1 MICLRNLHPF
11 VPSSQQTAED
21 QSECLA
27 CSMALLQDYCQDE
40 EGHIPC
46 AGGLGGASTCSLV
59 HRDREVSP
67 GHQGYRQLAHV
78 GRRSHQ
84 FDCGGLTFTASA
96 VFHSKGSFTRFPIQP
111 NWKSI
116 EPV

>member
-27 CSMALLQDYCQDE
+27 CSMALLQDYWHHCNQDE
-40 EGHIPC
+40 LYQTDEKGHIPC

-59 HRDREVSP
+59 HRDRELATCGAKQRILYKVS
-67 GHQGYRQLAHV
+67 H
-78 GRRSHQ
+78 
-84 FDCGGLTFTASA
+84 SA
-96 VFHSKGSFTRFPIQP
+96 
-111 NWKSI
+111 
-116 EPV
+116 